1 MPNRHF
7 TPKNTIEVSSL
18 ASAMS
23 LVGSNRG
30 MTFVCRSS
38 ISSIRPETPIIYFS
52 MGEMQNVTA
61 IMAVFLKDSHNPIIN
76 KFCDC
81 AAQSLKR
88 I

>member
-1 MPNRHF
+1 
-7 TPKNTIEVSSL
+7 
-18 ASAMS
+18 
-23 LVGSNRG
+23 

>member
-1 MPNRHF
+1 MP
-7 TPKNTIEVSSL
+7 
-18 ASAMS
+18 SAATMTS
-23 LVGSNRG
+23 PLKIRLRYPVGRNRG